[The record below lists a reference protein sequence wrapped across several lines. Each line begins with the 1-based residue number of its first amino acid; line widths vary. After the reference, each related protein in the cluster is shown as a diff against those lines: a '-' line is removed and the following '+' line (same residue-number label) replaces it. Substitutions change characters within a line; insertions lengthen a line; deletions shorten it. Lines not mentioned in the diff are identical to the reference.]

1 MFMRE
6 IIQALV
12 IIFLAI
18 PFIYMIYDISRELLG
33 QFYRLMENK
42 MKPALAAVMNF
53 ISN

>member
-1 MFMRE
+1 MRE

-33 QFYRLMENK
+33 QFYRLMGRK
-42 MKPALAAVMNF
+42 VKPVLSAVM
-53 ISN
+53 SYLSS